1 MAILHQFL
9 SQSLDANTLIS
20 EDHMDLVSSE
30 LASAVHQSE
39 IIELNAV
46 ELLSDHLRICGICGK
61 GFKRDANLR
70 MHMRAHGNQ
79 YKTPEALAKKPEN
92 GSEVKKSGRKTGFS
106 CPYGGCSRNNKHD
119 KFRPLKSVIC
129 VRNHFKRNHCPKR
142 YGCNECHKKKI
153 SVLADLKSRL
163 KHCAG
168 SSGGE
173 ESKKWKCSCG
183 NSFCRKN
190 KLFRHLSLFEGHS
203 QEEEEDDGFHAR
215 SVGTIITLTII
226 RVSVVKL
233 ERKKLIDIAEVDEL
247 IMTVSIEA
255 LAMAGVDYN
264 EWGLD
269 IEKWEGDDESQCPPP
284 YLLAEENEEEPAK
297 VVEQGTRIIG
307 TSSPTRRSEDDA
319 GEECKH
325 RRLLRRKS
333 SLAKKMRHSSKS
345 IKVMI
350 KYTIMLLM
358 IVMIVG
364 RKRFLK
370 TY

>member
-1 MAILHQFL
+1 MDTLHQFL

-20 EDHMDLVSSE
+20 KDHMDLVSSE
-30 LASAVHQSE
+30 LASAVHQ
-39 IIELNAV
+39 
-46 ELLSDHLRICGICGK
+46 
-61 GFKRDANLR
+61 
-70 MHMRAHGNQ
+70 AHGNQ

-92 GSEVKKSGRKTGFS
+92 GSEVKKSGRKTRFS
-106 CPYGGCSRNNKHD
+106 CPYEKPLSEKVRCNK
-119 KFRPLKSVIC
+119 
-129 VRNHFKRNHCPKR
+129 
-142 YGCNECHKKKI
+142 CHKKKI
-153 SVLADLKSRL
+153 SVLADLKSHL

-183 NSFCRKN
+183 NSFCRKD
-190 KLFRHLSLFEGHS
+190 KLFRHLSLFEGRMPAVAE
-203 QEEEEDDGFHAR
+203 EEEEDDGFHAR
-215 SVGTIITLTII
+215 SVGTIITLKILYATVHRTKSVEPKII
-226 RVSVVKL
+226 GLLDLDFRVIQVRKVSVVKL
-233 ERKKLIDIAEVDEL
+233 EGKKLIDIAEVDEL
-247 IMTVSIEA
+247 IMTVSIDA

-269 IEKWEGDDESQCPPP
+269 IEKWEDDDDSQCPPP
-284 YLLAEENEEEPAK
+284 HLLAEENEEEPAR

-307 TSSPTRRSEDDA
+307 TSSPTRRSED
-319 GEECKH
+319 

-333 SLAKKMRHSSKS
+333 SLAKKTRHSSKS
-345 IKVMI
+345 IKMMI

>member
-1 MAILHQFL
+1 MDTLHQFL

-30 LASAVHQSE
+30 LASAVHQV
-39 IIELNAV
+39 IVNGAAI
-46 ELLSDHLRICGICGK
+46 LSSAPKIPI
-61 GFKRDANLR
+61 
-70 MHMRAHGNQ
+70 
-79 YKTPEALAKKPEN
+79 PEPD
-92 GSEVKKSGRKTGFS
+92 TG
-106 CPYGGCSRNNKHD
+106 P
-119 KFRPLKSVIC
+119 
-129 VRNHFKRNHCPKR
+129 
-142 YGCNECHKKKI
+142 YGCNKCRKKKI
-153 SVLADLKSRL
+153 SVLADLKSHL

-183 NSFCRKN
+183 NSFCRKD
-190 KLFRHLSLFEGHS
+190 KLFRHLSLFEGHMPAVAE
-203 QEEEEDDGFHAR
+203 EEEEDDG
-215 SVGTIITLTII
+215 
-226 RVSVVKL
+226 VSVVKL
-233 ERKKLIDIAEVDEL
+233 EGKKLIDIAEVDEL

-269 IEKWEGDDESQCPPP
+269 IEKWEGDDDSQCPPP
-284 YLLAEENEEEPAK
+284 HLLAEENEEEPAR

>member
-1 MAILHQFL
+1 
-9 SQSLDANTLIS
+9 
-20 EDHMDLVSSE
+20 
-30 LASAVHQSE
+30 
-39 IIELNAV
+39 
-46 ELLSDHLRICGICGK
+46 
-61 GFKRDANLR
+61 

-92 GSEVKKSGRKTGFS
+92 GSEVRKSGRKTRFS
-106 CPYGGCSRNNKHD
+106 CPYGVCTRNKKHD

-142 YGCNECHKKKI
+142 YGCNKCHKKKI
-153 SVLADLKSRL
+153 SVLADLKSQL

-173 ESKKWKCSCG
+173 EIIHFSTFKVHQKRKLPPIDLYAASVISNSSKKIICRTQFCWDI
-183 NSFCRKN
+183 NRSFGCEIRGKKN
-190 KLFRHLSLFEGHS
+190 L
-203 QEEEEDDGFHAR
+203 
-215 SVGTIITLTII
+215 
-226 RVSVVKL
+226 
-233 ERKKLIDIAEVDEL
+233 DIAKVDEL

-269 IEKWEGDDESQCPPP
+269 VEKWEDDDDSQCPPP
-284 YLLAEENEEEPAK
+284 HLLAEENEEEPAR

-358 IVMIVG
+358 VVMIVG